1 MNINLDIVL
10 MTINPMC
17 ACGTEVETTEHFLL
31 GCHLY
36 SALSLEL
43 FKNLEKI
50 DLNFLRLNEKIKS
63 MFYYTV
69 IK

>member
-1 MNINLDIVL
+1 

-17 ACGTEVETTEHFLL
+17 ACGTEVETTEHVLL

-36 SALSLEL
+36 STLSLEL

-50 DLNFLRLNEKIKS
+50 DLNFLRLNENIKS

>member
-1 MNINLDIVL
+1 

-17 ACGTEVETTEHFLL
+17 ACGTEVETTEHVLL

-50 DLNFLRLNEKIKS
+50 DLNFLRLNENIKS

>member
-1 MNINLDIVL
+1 

-17 ACGTEVETTEHFLL
+17 ACGTEVETTEHFPL

-36 SALSLEL
+36 SSLSLEL
-43 FKNLEKI
+43 FKDLEKI
-50 DLNFLRLNEKIKS
+50 DPNFLSLNEKIKS
-63 MFYYTV
+63 MFYYMV

>member
-1 MNINLDIVL
+1 

-17 ACGTEVETTEHFLL
+17 ACGNEVETTEHFLL

-36 SALSLEL
+36 SALSLKL